1 MPPPRKPNVPAPPK
15 AMPLR
20 AKLVEAITTPL
31 GFFVLA
37 LLIVEAFLGTVMVWA
52 ELEPASK
59 ITGMWMG
66 VGLFILVVVIVGL
79 LVFLKPENLTF
90 DKDAHLVDRG
100 KVPYGSNQK
109 QLDATSVFTSEKK
122 EEQQ

>member
-1 MPPPRKPNVPAPPK
+1 
-15 AMPLR
+15 MPLR